1 MDAKLLRFPPELYSV
16 SGIYIHIPFCRA
28 ACHYCDF
35 HFSTQLKRIPE
46 MIRAIDQELAIRM
59 AISPQPIDTLY
70 FGGGTPSLIDP
81 HWIDLLIQ
89 RAKKLNPSR
98 SWAEST
104 LEANPEDISAERCE
118 AWLDAG
124 INRLSIGVQTFDDR
138 LLGWM
143 NRKHTGEQAQ
153 RAIET
158 AAKAGFKH
166 LTADLIYGLPG
177 RTTEDWT
184 NDLHRMLSLPVGH
197 LSAYMLTVEPKTVL
211 GRQVAQGLAPDVDE
225 TQVSKAYERLCVLTA
240 NAGFEHYEVS
250 NFAKPGAQAIH
261 NSQYW
266 SGAAYIGVGPGAHGF
281 DGLKYRWANWA
292 NNPRYL
298 QSMQQAKNPVDL
310 PCESEELSSRD
321 RYNETLM
328 TGFRTTKG
336 IDLEQ
341 LENTFGIRPDKSEP
355 EAWARA
361 LTQGMLQ
368 MTAPN
373 KAQIPES
380 QWLVGDTIAARFFEV
395 D

>member
-1 MDAKLLRFPPELYSV
+1 
-16 SGIYIHIPFCRA
+16 
-28 ACHYCDF
+28 
-35 HFSTQLKRIPE
+35 
-46 MIRAIDQELAIRM
+46 MIRAIHHELAIRM
-59 AISPQPIDTLY
+59 ATFPQTTNTIY

-81 HWIDLLIQ
+81 HWIDLLTQ
-89 RAKKLNPSR
+89 CAKESNPSL
-98 SWAEST
+98 SWTEST
-104 LEANPEDISAERCE
+104 LEANPEDITAQHCE

-138 LLGWM
+138 MLEWM

-153 RAIET
+153 LAIET

-177 RTTEDWT
+177 RTAEAWV
-184 NDLHRMLSLPVGH
+184 NDLHRMLSLPVDH
-197 LSAYMLTVEPKTVL
+197 LSAYILTVEPKTVL
-211 GRQVAQGLAPDVDE
+211 GRHVAQGWTPDVDE
-225 TQVSKAYERLCVLTA
+225 IQVSKAYESLCVLTA

-281 DGLKYRWANWA
+281 DGLKNRWANWA

-298 QSMQQAKNPVDL
+298 QSMQQAKNLNDL
-310 PCESEELSSRD
+310 PCESEELTSQD

-328 TGFRTTKG
+328 TGLRTAKG

-341 LENTFGIRPDKSEP
+341 LERTFGLRPDMSDP
-355 EAWARA
+355 EAWAET
-361 LTQGMLQ
+361 LTQGGLQ
-368 MTAPN
+368 MTTPTTAR
-373 KAQIPES
+373 IPES
-380 QWLVGDTIAARFFEV
+380 QWLIGDTIAARFFEV